1 MKAPSAPFSHSS
13 TEAQAARDDG
23 MLTYHHALAR
33 RRGVAPREADH
44 HLGVA
49 DNRRPSE
56 APPARPPTPRSGPPV
71 QRRRW
76 EPRPVCCGRGSHV
89 LSSGAA
95 PRRAPGRRSRGNR
108 GSTAA
113 PIRWEAHP
121 RIRGP
126 ASHRCR
132 PAGQPGAPAGPG
144 SPPVGGAWSASGG
157 ASSRE
162 SAVPPPTGSDG
173 PSYGT
178 CSSSAAFRL
187 ASSGLRS

>member
-33 RRGVAPREADH
+33 RRSVAPREADH

-56 APPARPPTPRSGPPV
+56 APPGRLLPGQVRPCSGAPV
-71 QRRRW
+71 
-76 EPRPVCCGRGSHV
+76 
-89 LSSGAA
+89 GAA
-95 PRRAPGRRSRGNR
+95 PGVLRARLPRSQLRSGAGRAPGRRSRGNR

-113 PIRWEAHP
+113 PIRWEAHT
-121 RIRGP
+121 
-126 ASHRCR
+126 CR
-132 PAGQPGAPAGPG
+132 PAGQPGAPAGSG
-144 SPPVGGAWSASGG
+144 SPSVGGAWSAAGG